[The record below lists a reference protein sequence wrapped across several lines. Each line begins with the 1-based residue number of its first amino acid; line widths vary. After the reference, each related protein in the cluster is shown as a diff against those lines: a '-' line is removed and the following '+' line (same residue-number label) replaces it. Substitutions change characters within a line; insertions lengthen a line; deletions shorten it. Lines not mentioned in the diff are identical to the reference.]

1 MQQYEESRI
10 NFTKY
15 NLDKFLK
22 HLTNFGQGF
31 HDQSNQAVNTVSEAN
46 ANIDLNKFIE
56 KNITE
61 NEFPNKTILFEN
73 FTISEDLQRYKEF
86 LAE

>member
-22 HLTNFGQGF
+22 HLSNYGKGCM
-31 HDQSNQAVNTVSEAN
+31 DNSNQMIITVSEAN
-46 ANIDLNKFIE
+46 ANVDLGKFIE
-56 KNITE
+56 QHITE
-61 NEFPNKTILFEN
+61 NEFPNKTISFE
-73 FTISEDLQRYKEF
+73 
-86 LAE
+86 